1 MTVDYWVKKLGLKAH
16 PEGGYYKESFRS
28 DEEIP
33 ARALPPRFKG
43 NRNFSTAIYYLLGK
57 GDFSAFHRILADET
71 WHFYTG
77 DPLQLLM
84 IKHNGELE
92 EITLGIGESQ
102 QIPQFTVKAGCW
114 FAAKSIGE
122 YTLCGCTVAPGF
134 DFNDFEMGSALE
146 LKKEFPQHKEII
158 EAFSRD

>member
-1 MTVDYWVKKLGLKAH
+1 MTVDFWVKKLDLAAH
-16 PEGGYYKESFRS
+16 PEGGFYKESYRS

-33 ARALPPRFKG
+33 SRALPPRFKG
-43 NRNFSTAIYYLLGK
+43 NRSFSTAIYYLLGK

-71 WHFYTG
+71 WHFYSG

-92 EITLGIGESQ
+92 ECTLGIGESQ
-102 QIPQFTVKAGCW
+102 QIPQFTVQAGDW
-114 FAAKSIGE
+114 FAAKSTGE

-158 EAFSRD
+158 DAFSRN